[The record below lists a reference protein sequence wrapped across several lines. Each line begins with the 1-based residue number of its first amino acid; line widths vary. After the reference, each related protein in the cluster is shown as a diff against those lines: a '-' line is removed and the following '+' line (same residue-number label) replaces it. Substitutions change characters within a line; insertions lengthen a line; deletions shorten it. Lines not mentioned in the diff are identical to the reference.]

1 MIWAELCGLLVWN
14 VILSTELHSLRQQS
28 SVETSMPNATPGANE
43 VVTHTVNGYVS
54 DITTAAASVRRSMV
68 RMIIDGTESGSGII
82 YKQDGDTYYVLT
94 SSGLV
99 TNGTDIEVRLA
110 SGALVEGTV
119 VGYDSISDAAV
130 VTMVPGV
137 ECPVLSFGDS
147 SLVKAG
153 EYVIAL
159 GATSSA
165 TNSFPI
171 SFGVSGQP
179 GQQVHSSNGR
189 YGMIEMLET
198 DMDYQTAMQGGA
210 LVNLSGELVGMI
222 SGTYG
227 ASVSA
232 VGVNELQDVLEQ
244 LENNGTVTRGYF
256 GAAVENVANL
266 ETYEKSSL
274 NVALDLLE
282 GVMVSSV
289 AAQSPAEEAGMRT
302 GDVILSSG
310 DASFSDIEDL
320 RRFLYTCVP
329 MQTVTFNVQRGQDV
343 VEVSVTLQ

>member
-1 MIWAELCGLLVWN
+1 
-14 VILSTELHSLRQQS
+14 
-28 SVETSMPNATPGANE
+28 MPNATQGANE

-110 SGALVEGTV
+110 SGVLVEGTV

-210 LVNLSGELVGMI
+210 LVNLSG
-222 SGTYG
+222 
-227 ASVSA
+227 
-232 VGVNELQDVLEQ
+232 
-244 LENNGTVTRGYF
+244 
-256 GAAVENVANL
+256 
-266 ETYEKSSL
+266 
-274 NVALDLLE
+274 
-282 GVMVSSV
+282 
-289 AAQSPAEEAGMRT
+289 
-302 GDVILSSG
+302 
-310 DASFSDIEDL
+310 
-320 RRFLYTCVP
+320 
-329 MQTVTFNVQRGQDV
+329 
-343 VEVSVTLQ
+343 

>member
-1 MIWAELCGLLVWN
+1 MIWAVLCGLLVWN

-28 SVETSMPNATPGANE
+28 SVETSMPNATQGANE

-244 LENNGTVTRGYF
+244 LENNGTVTRGYL
-256 GAAVENVANL
+256 GAAVE
-266 ETYEKSSL
+266 